1 MIRAL
6 LLGLVA
12 LAWFTATAAAAKPH
26 LFGDEAPLKIVIT
39 GPFPTIVR
47 LAATSTKLY
56 SATLTVTD
64 DGAPPQTVAIQ
75 IAARGH
81 SRRQE
86 YCSFP
91 PILLRFDKPTAR
103 GTLFQ
108 GQHKLKLT
116 TYCKPPQD
124 YEQRIVLEYLAY
136 KIYNLIT
143 PMSFRVRAAE
153 VTFRGSES
161 DAGVTRFGFLIED
174 PDDLAARNDA
184 ARLKVLTHQVAVAQL
199 DPRATARAELFEFLI
214 ANFDWEFL
222 AASAGEDCCHNIRL
236 IAAKGATAATASG
249 VVPAPYDFDSSGFVD
264 SPYAEIP
271 AGLGIGR
278 VTERVYRGYCASNG
292 EIAPVVQEYNDHR
305 AAIMALINGD
315 PRLDEHFRTK
325 TDHFVD
331 GFYTTIND
339 PPRLQRD
346 ILRHCR

>member
-12 LAWFTATAAAAKPH
+12 LSWLTAAPAVAKPH

-56 SATLTVTD
+56 PATLTVTD
-64 DGAPPQTVAIQ
+64 AGGAPQALPIQ

-81 SRRQE
+81 SRRQI

-91 PILLRFDKPTAR
+91 PILLRFAKPSAHD
-103 GTLFQ
+103 TLFH

-116 TYCKPPQD
+116 TYCKPPPD

-153 VTFRGSES
+153 VTYRSS
-161 DAGVTRFGFLIED
+161 DSDPGVTRFGFLIED

-184 ARLKVLTHQVAVAQL
+184 ARLKALTHQVAVTQL
-199 DPRATARAELFEFLI
+199 DPHATARAELFEFLI

-222 AASAGEDCCHNIRL
+222 AAPAGEDCCHNIRL
-236 IAAKGATAATASG
+236 IAAKGATPATASG
-249 VVPAPYDFDSSGFVD
+249 VVPAPYDFDSAGFVD
-264 SPYAEIP
+264 SPYASPPNSLPI
-271 AGLGIGR
+271 
-278 VTERVYRGYCASNG
+278 ERTTDRLYRGYCASNG
-292 EIAPVVQEYNDHR
+292 EIPSVVQEYNAHR
-305 AAIMALINGD
+305 AAMMAVINTD

-331 GFYTTIND
+331 GFYAVIDD
-339 PPRLQRD
+339 PSRLQRD
-346 ILRHCR
+346 IIKRCR